1 MGDAYLGFILDFIDK
16 MIANAEEMGS
26 FQDITN
32 AGMERVP
39 PDILLSK
46 PFPMHFVES

>member
-1 MGDAYLGFILDFIDK
+1 

-32 AGMERVP
+32 VGMERVP
-39 PDILLSK
+39 PDKLLSK
-46 PFPMHFVES
+46 PCPMHCVES